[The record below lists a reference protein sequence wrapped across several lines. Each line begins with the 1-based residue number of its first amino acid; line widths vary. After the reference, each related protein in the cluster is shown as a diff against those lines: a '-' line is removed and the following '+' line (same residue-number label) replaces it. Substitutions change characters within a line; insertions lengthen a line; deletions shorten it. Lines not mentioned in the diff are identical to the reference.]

1 MKNRIYCAACTG
13 TMYYNSATNKVF
25 TMEDVENSKSEKWV
39 CLPCRENFSTEKLF
53 EMIRERR
60 K

>member
-1 MKNRIYCAACTG
+1 
-13 TMYYNSATNKVF
+13 MYYNSATNKVF
-25 TMEDVENSKSEKWV
+25 TVEDVENSKSETWV